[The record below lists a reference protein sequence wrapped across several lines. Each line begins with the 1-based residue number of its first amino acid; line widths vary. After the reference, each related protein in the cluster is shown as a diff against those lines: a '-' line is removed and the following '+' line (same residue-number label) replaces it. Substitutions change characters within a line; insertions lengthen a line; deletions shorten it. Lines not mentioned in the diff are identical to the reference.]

1 MSFIQKLQVSLGL
14 IFILTSAGAISVYA
28 QGQTGSETSPVAT
41 NAAPTDTPKKA
52 EVVKP
57 STTSDNPDN
66 FGTTATGK
74 TPAEK
79 TPTDK
84 TESSSEAPTGAQ
96 SAPTEKW
103 RFVFSPYFWMA
114 GLHGPVGTP
123 NRSVQV
129 DERFSDIFDS
139 LKFAFMGVFEARKGK
154 WGMQTD
160 FEYVSL
166 EDEKATPGPLFKNAK
181 VKIKTTVFTPEVAYR
196 LYDNG
201 KGSFV
206 QVLGGTRIW
215 HISSDISFG
224 AGVLPATESDS
235 SRNWVDGVVGLR
247 GKAALSEKVFVMGR
261 FDVGGGGSK
270 FTYQLFGGLGYNL
283 NKSIALVF
291 GYRDLDVNYNKNN
304 FRYDTSQRGP
314 IMGLGFRF

>member
-1 MSFIQKLQVSLGL
+1 MSLMQKLQASLGL
-14 IFILTSAGAISVYA
+14 VFILTTAGAISVSA
-28 QGQTGSETSPVAT
+28 QAPAVSDTSSVAT
-41 NAAPTDTPKKA
+41 DAASTNTPKKDEA
-52 EVVKP
+52 VKP
-57 STTSDNPDN
+57 SSATSDGPD
-66 FGTTATGK
+66 K
-74 TPAEK
+74 TIAR

-84 TESSSEAPTGAQ
+84 TESSSEAPPASQ
-96 SAPTEKW
+96 PAPADKW
-103 RFVFSPYFWMA
+103 RFVISPYFWMA
-114 GLHGPVGTP
+114 GLHGEVGRP
-123 NRSVQV
+123 NRTIQV
-129 DERFSDIFDS
+129 DERFSEIFDS

-154 WGMQTD
+154 WGMQAD

-166 EDEKATPGPLFKNAK
+166 EDEKATPGPLFSNAK
-181 VKIKTTVFTPEVAYR
+181 AKIKTVVFTPEVAYR

-206 QVLGGTRIW
+206 QALGGIRIW
-215 HISSDISFG
+215 HISSDLSFG
-224 AGVLPATESDS
+224 AGVLPATEIDT

-270 FTYQLFGGLGYNL
+270 FTYQLFGGLGYNVT
-283 NKSIALVF
+283 NRVALVF
-291 GYRDLDVNYNKNN
+291 GYRDLDVNYDKDN